1 VSERIRP
8 YRAEDA
14 AAVREV
20 HLQAFDG
27 RGDELRLVEL
37 LHAAGA
43 APVSLVAAAEPD
55 GRVVGHLPA
64 LSLRGEGRAEHRQ
77 VACGGAAQA
86 LRGLPRTPATAAVR
100 AGLPRRGGVAEGPE
114 AGRLR
119 AQEARF
125 APGPPAAPLS
135 VPRGL
140 GLSLC
145 ARSPRAHLGVSQ
157 GLRRG
162 LLREAQ
168 VLPDGRQRE
177 LHDRRVEDD
186 HEVPEAED
194 EEREPANPPS
204 GFIGRPYSS

>member
-1 VSERIRP
+1 VNLATRSATYGPNNADGKIIGEKGPRRPFAPTATLSRTPCELFREGAVIVSERIRP

-86 LRGLPRTPATAAVR
+86 LRGLPRTPATATVR

-114 AGRLR
+114 TGRLR

-125 APGPPAAPLS
+125 AQGAPA
-135 VPRGL
+135 V
-140 GLSLC
+140 
-145 ARSPRAHLGVSQ
+145 
-157 GLRRG
+157 
-162 LLREAQ
+162 
-168 VLPDGRQRE
+168 
-177 LHDRRVEDD
+177 
-186 HEVPEAED
+186 
-194 EEREPANPPS
+194 
-204 GFIGRPYSS
+204 YSS